1 MSEDTQPGEL
11 DLDEVRAHA
20 QAIVERTKADAG
32 FRDRLKADPEGALKE
47 AGIDERA
54 IGDFS
59 RELSEDGEVQA
70 HRLPPDNPCVPFTCS
85 ISCIVT
91 YAF

>member
-1 MSEDTQPGEL
+1 MSEDTQPSEL

-20 QAIVERTKADAG
+20 QAIVERTKADAD

-59 RELSEDGEVQA
+59 RELSEDADVEA
-70 HRLPPDNPCVPFTCS
+70 HLRRPDPCIPFTCA

-91 YAF
+91 LVNG